1 MPTVDR
7 GVSQIRERVE
17 RFLAE
22 DHAEHLSRLRDSMR
36 RMRRLPYA
44 RFGRKRMRTTAGLAG
59 LSDSVIPVMHVARMR
74 RGAPKPLEMLRYR
87 CWELGFETGIEVDEH
102 HDFQRV
108 LYRWAQRPGD
118 TDLCDEL
125 PGTDELAEAVV
136 QRLRPSRFWKL
147 VLGFVPIVGPIAAYR
162 LDVALALRFH
172 DRATEYFRD
181 LKSAGIRPL
190 PEDFAI
196 PSPPRKRRDRKKD
209 GSPDSMRRTVER
221 FLAEHRSEE
230 HLRDVRGMARIGES
244 ARTARWIA
252 GAPGLVTN
260 LIPIRHVQFR
270 FRDIDASMLL
280 TMLQAIWWKAATNA
294 GREGDPGDD
303 FERVLSLWAGGAQ
316 DDEATSREELV
327 AAVAAKLQAAC
338 LWKLAFGFLP
348 LIGAVMGLMIDGSM
362 AARIYRVAQ
371 RFYEQREPLAQ
382 IAR

>member
-1 MPTVDR
+1 MDATA
-7 GVSQIRERVE
+7 VSRIHERVE

-22 DHAEHLSRLRDSMR
+22 DHAEHLSHLRDSVR
-36 RMRRLPYA
+36 RMRRIPDA

-59 LSDSVIPVMHVARMR
+59 LIDSVIPVMHVARMR
-74 RGAPKPLEMLRYR
+74 RGAPKPLETLRYR

-102 HDFQRV
+102 HDFESV
-108 LYRWAQRPGD
+108 LYRWAQWPGD

-125 PGTDELAEAVV
+125 PGADELAEAVV
-136 QRLRPSRFWKL
+136 QRLRPPRFWKL

-162 LDVALALRFH
+162 IDAALALRFH
-172 DRATEYFRD
+172 DLATRYFRD

-190 PEDFAI
+190 PDDFAL
-196 PSPPRKRRDRKKD
+196 PLPPRAARCRKKD
-209 GSPDSMRRTVER
+209 GSADSMRRTVER
-221 FLAEHRSEE
+221 FLAEHRSDE
-230 HLRDVRGMARIGES
+230 HLFHVRGMARIGTS

-252 GAPGLVTN
+252 GAPGMATN
-260 LIPIRHVQFR
+260 LIPIRHVQPR
-270 FRDIDASMLL
+270 FRDLDTNMFL
-280 TMLQAIWWKAATNA
+280 TTLQAIWWQAATNA

-348 LIGAVMGLMIDGSM
+348 LIGAVMGLIIDGSM
-362 AARIYRVAQ
+362 AARIYRVAH
-371 RFYEQREPLAQ
+371 RFYEQREPRAQ

>member
-1 MPTVDR
+1 MKRTQGNRV
-7 GVSQIRERVE
+7 RERVE

-22 DHAEHLSRLRDSMR
+22 DHAEHLSRLRDSVR
-36 RMRRLPYA
+36 RMSGLPYA
-44 RFGRKRMRTTAGLAG
+44 RFGRKRMRTLAGLAG
-59 LSDSVIPVMHVARMR
+59 LIDSVIPVMHVARMR
-74 RGAPKPLEMLRYR
+74 RGAPKPLEPLRYR

-102 HDFQRV
+102 HDFESV
-108 LYRWAQRPGD
+108 LHRWAQRPED
-118 TDLCDEL
+118 TDLGDEL
-125 PGTDELAEAVV
+125 PRTDELAEAVV

-162 LDVALALRFH
+162 LDVALVLRLHDLAERYFH
-172 DRATEYFRD
+172 D

-209 GSPDSMRRTVER
+209 GSPDSMRRTAER

-230 HLRDVRGMARIGES
+230 HLRHVRGMAQIGAT
-244 ARTARWIA
+244 ARSARWIA
-252 GAPGLVTN
+252 GSSGLFTN
-260 LIPIRHVQFR
+260 LIPIRHLQSR
-270 FRDIDASMLL
+270 FRDLDTNMFL
-280 TMLQAIWWKAATNA
+280 TTLQAIWWKAATDA
-294 GREGDPGDD
+294 GRDDDPGDD
-303 FERVLSLWAGGAQ
+303 FERVLSLWARGAQ

-362 AARIYRVAQ
+362 AARLYRIAH

>member
-1 MPTVDR
+1 MSRDR
-7 GVSQIRERVE
+7 VSRIHDRVK

-22 DHAEHLSRLRDSMR
+22 DHAEHLSRLRDSV
-36 RMRRLPYA
+36 RRLPDA
-44 RFGRKRMRTTAGLAG
+44 RFGRKRMRTLAGLAG
-59 LSDSVIPVMHVARMR
+59 LIESVIPVAHVARMR
-74 RGAPKPLEMLRYR
+74 RGAPKPLETFRHR

-102 HDFQRV
+102 HDFESV
-108 LYRWAQRPGD
+108 LCRWAQRQGD
-118 TDLCDEL
+118 TSLCDEL
-125 PGTDELAEAVV
+125 PEPDELAEAVV
-136 QRLRPSRFWKL
+136 QRLRPSRLWKL

-172 DRATEYFRD
+172 DRATQYFRD

-196 PSPPRKRRDRKKD
+196 PPPPRQRRDRRKKD

-252 GAPGLVTN
+252 GAPGLADN
-260 LIPIRHVQFR
+260 LIPIRHVQPR
-270 FRDIDASMLL
+270 FRDLDTNMLL
-280 TMLQAIWWKAATNA
+280 TTLQAIWWKAATSA
-294 GREGDPGDD
+294 GRADAGDA
-303 FERVLSLWAGGAQ
+303 FERVLWLWAGGAQ
-316 DDEATSREELV
+316 DDEATSRQELV

-362 AARIYRVAQ
+362 AARLYRVAQ

>member
-1 MPTVDR
+1 MDATAINR
-7 GVSQIRERVE
+7 IRERIE

-22 DHAEHLSRLRDSMR
+22 DHAEHLGHLRDSVR
-36 RMRRLPYA
+36 RMRGLPDA

-59 LSDSVIPVMHVARMR
+59 LIDSVIPVMHVARMR

-87 CWELGFETGIEVDEH
+87 CWELGLETGIEVDEH
-102 HDFQRV
+102 HDFESV
-108 LYRWAQRPGD
+108 LYRWAQRPGAK
-118 TDLCDEL
+118 DLYGEL
-125 PGTDELAEAVV
+125 PDADELAEAVV

-172 DRATEYFRD
+172 DLATRYFRD

-196 PSPPRKRRDRKKD
+196 PSPPRKRSDRKKD

-221 FLAEHRSEE
+221 YLAEHRSEE
-230 HLRDVRGMARIGES
+230 HLRHVRGMAQIGAT
-244 ARTARWIA
+244 ARSARWIA
-252 GAPGLVTN
+252 GSSGLFTN
-260 LIPIRHVQFR
+260 LIPIRHLQSR
-270 FRDIDASMLL
+270 FRDLDTNMLL

-294 GREGDPGDD
+294 GRDDDTGDD
-303 FERVLSLWAGGAQ
+303 FERVLSLWTGGAQ

-327 AAVAAKLQAAC
+327 VAVAAKLQAAC

-348 LIGAVMGLMIDGSM
+348 LIGAIMGLMIDGSM
-362 AARIYRVAQ
+362 AARIYRLAH
-371 RFYEQREPLAQ
+371 RYYEQREPLAP

>member
-1 MPTVDR
+1 
-7 GVSQIRERVE
+7 
-17 RFLAE
+17 
-22 DHAEHLSRLRDSMR
+22 
-36 RMRRLPYA
+36 
-44 RFGRKRMRTTAGLAG
+44 
-59 LSDSVIPVMHVARMR
+59 
-74 RGAPKPLEMLRYR
+74 MLRYR
-87 CWELGFETGIEVDEH
+87 CWELGFEAGIEVDEH

-136 QRLRPSRFWKL
+136 QRLRPSRFGKL

-230 HLRDVRGMARIGES
+230 HLRHVRGMARIGES
-244 ARTARWIA
+244 ARSARWIA
-252 GAPGLVTN
+252 GSSGLFTN
-260 LIPIRHVQFR
+260 LIPIRHLQ
-270 FRDIDASMLL
+270 SLL
-280 TMLQAIWWKAATNA
+280 SGHKSSSCN
-294 GREGDPGDD
+294 
-303 FERVLSLWAGGAQ
+303 
-316 DDEATSREELV
+316 
-327 AAVAAKLQAAC
+327 C
-338 LWKLAFGFLP
+338 LA
-348 LIGAVMGLMIDGSM
+348 DGSDSELYSVIVSASCIGTCSNGM
-362 AARIYRVAQ
+362 TDRICNIV
-371 RFYEQREPLAQ
+371 
-382 IAR
+382 

>member
-7 GVSQIRERVE
+7 GVSRIRERVE

-22 DHAEHLSRLRDSMR
+22 DHAEHLSRLRDSVR

-59 LSDSVIPVMHVARMR
+59 LIDSVIPVMHVARMR
-74 RGAPKPLEMLRYR
+74 RGAPKPLETFRYR

-102 HDFQRV
+102 HDFESV
-108 LYRWAQRPGD
+108 LCRWAQRPGES
-118 TDLCDEL
+118 LCDKL
-125 PGTDELAEAVV
+125 PEPDELAEAVV
-136 QRLRPSRFWKL
+136 LRLRPFRFWKL

-172 DRATEYFRD
+172 DLATRYFHN

-196 PSPPRKRRDRKKD
+196 APPPRKRRDGKKD

-230 HLRDVRGMARIGES
+230 HLRHVRGMAQVGAT
-244 ARTARWIA
+244 ARSARWIA
-252 GAPGLVTN
+252 GSPGMAAN
-260 LIPIRHVQFR
+260 LIPIRHLQ

-294 GREGDPGDD
+294 GRGDDPGDD

-371 RFYEQREPLAQ
+371 RFYEQREPLAH